1 MLVSKRNEPQCEMV
15 RTLSAV
21 VTAVCLLT
29 ITIGFIIA
37 GTWTIHSVHT
47 LQSTYHPERIASM
60 LETAE
65 KTMDTVH
72 QTSFLLKSGH
82 QVPLMDDV
90 HRLIDSLESMSK
102 ILREMP
108 VEKMVLES
116 EAWRHVGSNVL
127 DSVKKVVKEL

>member
-15 RTLSAV
+15 RTLAAV
-21 VTAVCLLT
+21 VTAACLL
-29 ITIGFIIA
+29 ILTIGFVVA

-60 LETAE
+60 LETVE
-65 KTMDTVH
+65 KTMDSVH
-72 QTSFLLKSGH
+72 QTSFLLKSG
-82 QVPLMDDV
+82 QPVPLMDDV
-90 HRLIDSLESMSK
+90 HRLIDSLESMSQ

-108 VEKMVLES
+108 VEKMVSES

-127 DSVKKVVKEL
+127 DSVKKVVTEL